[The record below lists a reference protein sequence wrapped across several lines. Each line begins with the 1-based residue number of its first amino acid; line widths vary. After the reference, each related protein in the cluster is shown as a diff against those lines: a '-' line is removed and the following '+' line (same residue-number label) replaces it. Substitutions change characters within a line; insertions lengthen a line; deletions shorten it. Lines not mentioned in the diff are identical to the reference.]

1 MHRRMGASL
10 RVLQECSDGLVC
22 TLGRCTSWQHTAR
35 EIWADRVWYTDTRA
49 KVTDLLH
56 AGRVWPPPHV
66 SVAIRDL
73 LFVVANPDYD
83 QQLHIMAAQQATP
96 RGMRKKYRPAS
107 RHNSAADASP
117 HHAVRSARPS
127 RGDAGGC
134 IK

>member
-1 MHRRMGASL
+1 MGASL

-73 LFVVANPDYD
+73 LFVVANSD
-83 QQLHIMAAQQATP
+83 
-96 RGMRKKYRPAS
+96 YRPTAP
-107 RHNSAADASP
+107 HHGCATGNSAWDAKK
-117 HHAVRSARPS
+117 VSA
-127 RGDAGGC
+127 GLTTQFGG
-134 IK
+134 